1 MRESEAVQHLAQ
13 EVSSADLWLLLGLAM
28 RNRRAP
34 RLRRHWRA
42 MVRQYQAALDL
53 KATDTDTRKDGA

>member
-1 MRESEAVQHLAQ
+1 MRESEAMQYLAQ

-34 RLRRHWRA
+34 WLRGHWRA
-42 MVRQYQAALDL
+42 LVRQYQAALVL
-53 KATDTDTRKDGA
+53 QGRQKGAIKDGA